1 MEKMYNILYGELCEK
16 LIKIELCLRGLDLKI
31 KSIIESSLRK

>member
-1 MEKMYNILYGELCEK
+1 MYNILYGELCE
-16 LIKIELCLRGLDLKI
+16 ELVKTELYLRGLDLKI